1 MLIPLL
7 LFIVYDKTEPALPSC
22 LNLYLGPFSSL
33 EVINSRK
40 INNSFREIP
49 SLSSDIAS
57 DYDGGCCVHKNS
69 LGDLHFMPR
78 IRPLIVQ
85 RRSLWLCRWTRF
97 KADDKVKRPIGMDDY
112 GDQNRPEYGPK
123 EGLVVV
129 RVVIMTMI
137 IMVKIDWGS
146 WRDGSW
152 GRAEKERRWSTQ
164 PLLLYWDARGGKSAA
179 QQLPIKFLTR
189 CIPPSDSERA
199 QKIRR
204 SRMGSSMQEERRLHF
219 VQMLFYS

>member
-7 LFIVYDKTEPALPSC
+7 LFIVYDKTGPALPSC

-49 SLSSDIAS
+49 SPTSLLITAEAAASIKIPSAIYISCPVYVHWLSREGLSGS
-57 DYDGGCCVHKNS
+57 
-69 LGDLHFMPR
+69 
-78 IRPLIVQ
+78 
-85 RRSLWLCRWTRF
+85 
-97 KADDKVKRPIGMDDY
+97 ADEQDSRQTIKKRPIGMDDY
-112 GDQNRPEYGPK
+112 GDQNRPECGPK
-123 EGLVVV
+123 EGLVVVV

-146 WRDGSW
+146 SRDGSWGW

-199 QKIRR
+199 QKRR
-204 SRMGSSMQEERRLHF
+204 RRGSSMQEERRLHF